1 MDTVINWITQNL
13 GEPTSLEVKLLATV
27 VVFLAYLLARPLVM
41 AIVGR
46 RTQEATVL
54 YWWRQA
60 TEYAALILVLF
71 ALSRIWLVGTQSLA
85 TYLGLL
91 TAGLAIA
98 LQDPISN
105 LFGWLFIIARRPF
118 EIGDRIE
125 IGGTAGDVVDIRYF
139 QFTVMEIRNWVQ
151 ADQSTGRVVHI
162 PNKMVFSEE
171 LGNFH
176 KGISYIWHELP
187 VTITFESDWRKA
199 KETLQGIADRQAA
212 DVKEKAR
219 ARVRAAARRYMIN
232 YDNVT
237 PIVYTGVSSYGVTLT
252 VRYLCEPRQRRST
265 EEQLWEAILDSFAPE
280 ADLQFAY
287 PTQRITLRPSD
298 DIPPVQP

>member
-1 MDTVINWITQNL
+1 
-13 GEPTSLEVKLLATV
+13 
-27 VVFLAYLLARPLVM
+27 M
-41 AIVGR
+41 AIVSR
-46 RTQEATVL
+46 RTQEPTVL
-54 YWWRQA
+54 YWWRQV

-105 LFGWLFIIARRPF
+105 LFGWLFIVVRRPF

-139 QFTVMEIRNWVQ
+139 QFTVMEIRNWVR

-187 VTITFESDWRKA
+187 VTVTFESDWRKA
-199 KETLQGIADRQAA
+199 KGLLQEIADRQAS
-212 DVKEKAR
+212 DLKEEAR
-219 ARVRAAARRYMIN
+219 TRVRAAARRYMIN
-232 YDNVT
+232 YDKVT
-237 PIVYTGVSSYGVTLT
+237 PIVYTQVSSHGVTLT

-265 EEQLWEAILDSFAPE
+265 EEHFWEAILDAFAPE

-287 PTQRITLRPSD
+287 PTQRIAFHPSD
-298 DIPPVQP
+298 DIPPPQP